1 MALQPF
7 TNEQLNCCK
16 FAFIVLNEIPKALRQ
31 TFKQMWD
38 NTFASLPGF
47 QPWDD
52 SNAVRTLF
60 LSTEGGTTKV
70 PIHLSYDKWD
80 CTALFQA
87 TIFAKSFA
95 LPDSRGHHRILHD
108 LYLKSRKL
116 PHGTFHSFVVSPS
129 GDNAETFALAIDQLR
144 LLRNSFCHSFSSEID
159 KKTFDQYI
167 QHAKDA
173 IKALGINT
181 DPINAVG
188 SLTESDFPT
197 EKVQRLEDDIR
208 KELQTESTFLKEEVK
223 DELTE
228 IRSDIAHLDQKR
240 QEEAKLLQES
250 HKEDTVELKTKI
262 ETANAASQEMMNEK
276 FAEFQTESTVLRE
289 DVKDK
294 LQLLQESHKKD
305 TVDLKKAIETTNAA
319 SQEMMNEKLAE
330 FQTESTVLREDVKDK
345 LQLLQES
352 HKKDT
357 VDLKRTIE
365 TTNATS
371 REMMNETFTEFQ
383 TESTVLMEDVKDE
396 LVGIRSDITQLN
408 QKRKEEAKILQDS
421 HREDTVDLKKTIAAN
436 QEMITEKFAELNQ
449 EIKDKL
455 KEDSSGKQKI
465 KASLFK
471 GSFSKTNLTNR
482 ACCRTRAE
490 LEKIDL

>member
-7 TNEQLNCCK
+7 TNEQLNYCK

-60 LSTEGGTTKV
+60 LGTEGGTTKV
-70 PIHLSYDKWD
+70 PIHVSYDQWD

-87 TIFAKSFA
+87 TIYARSFA

-116 PHGTFHSFVVSPS
+116 PRGTFHSSVVSPG

-144 LLRNSFCHSFSSEID
+144 LLRNSFCHSFSSEIV
-159 KKTFDQYI
+159 KKTFDQYV

-173 IKALGINT
+173 IKALGVNT
-181 DPINAVG
+181 DPIDVVG
-188 SLTESDFPT
+188 NLTESDFPT
-197 EKVQRLEDDIR
+197 EKVRRLEDGIR

-228 IRSDIAHLDQKR
+228 VRSDIAHLDQKR

-250 HKEDTVELKTKI
+250 HKEDTVDLKTKI
-262 ETANAASQEMMNEK
+262 ETANAASQEMINEK
-276 FAEFQTESTVLRE
+276 FAEFQKESTVLRE

-305 TVDLKKAIETTNAA
+305 TVDLKKAIKTTNAA

-330 FQTESTVLREDVKDK
+330 FQTESTVLK
-345 LQLLQES
+345 
-352 HKKDT
+352 
-357 VDLKRTIE
+357 
-365 TTNATS
+365 
-371 REMMNETFTEFQ
+371 
-383 TESTVLMEDVKDE
+383 EDVKDE
-396 LVGIRSDITQLN
+396 LIGIRSDITQLN
-408 QKRKEEAKILQDS
+408 QNQKEEAKFLHES
-421 HREDTVDLKKTIAAN
+421 HKEDTLDLKKTVAAS
-436 QEMITEKFAELNQ
+436 QEMMTEKIAELNQ
-449 EIKDKL
+449 KIKDIL
-455 KEDSSGKQKI
+455 KEDTSGKQKI
-465 KASLFK
+465 NTSLVK
-471 GSFSKTNLTNR
+471 ISFSKTNLTSR
-482 ACCRTRAE
+482 GCCNTWTG
-490 LEKIDL
+490 LDF

>member
-7 TNEQLNCCK
+7 TNEQLNYCK

-116 PHGTFHSFVVSPS
+116 PHGTFHSSVVSPS

-173 IKALGINT
+173 IKALGVNT

-208 KELQTESTFLKEEVK
+208 KELQTENTFLKEEVK

-228 IRSDIAHLDQKR
+228 VRSDIAHLEQKR

-250 HKEDTVELKTKI
+250 HKEDTVDLKTKI
-262 ETANAASQEMMNEK
+262 ETANAASQEMINEK
-276 FAEFQTESTVLRE
+276 FAEFQKESTVLRE

-305 TVDLKKAIETTNAA
+305 TVDLKKAIKTTNAA

-330 FQTESTVLREDVKDK
+330 FQTESTVLK
-345 LQLLQES
+345 
-352 HKKDT
+352 
-357 VDLKRTIE
+357 
-365 TTNATS
+365 
-371 REMMNETFTEFQ
+371 
-383 TESTVLMEDVKDE
+383 EDVKDE
-396 LVGIRSDITQLN
+396 LIGIRSDITQLN
-408 QKRKEEAKILQDS
+408 QNQKEEAKFLHES
-421 HREDTVDLKKTIAAN
+421 HKEDTLDLKKTVAAS
-436 QEMITEKFAELNQ
+436 QEMMTEKIAELNQ
-449 EIKDKL
+449 KIKDIL
-455 KEDSSGKQKI
+455 KEDTSGKQKI
-465 KASLFK
+465 NTSLVK
-471 GSFSKTNLTNR
+471 LSFSKTNLTNR
-482 ACCRTRAE
+482 GCCNTWTG
-490 LEKIDL
+490 LDF